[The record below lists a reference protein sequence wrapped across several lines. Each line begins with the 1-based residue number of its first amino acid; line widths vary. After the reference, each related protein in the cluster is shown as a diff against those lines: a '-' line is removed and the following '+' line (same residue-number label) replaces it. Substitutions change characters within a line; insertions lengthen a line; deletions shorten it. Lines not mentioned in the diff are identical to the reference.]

1 MGTSF
6 SWGADVEPMPSRGG
20 GCARPGPPADVGQV
34 GGGGW
39 TYQSGREPPQEVAFL
54 QRSTAQIAAEAG
66 LNAAPSYGASPNA
79 MATRGFGDT
88 GSSSVRLHAPAGG
101 ANAMGSSFG
110 WGEENMAPATPSRP
124 KDAYAEHMLAQ
135 AGAGVSQSASSQQ
148 FAVGSQVIYTQIGK
162 AKLESLAVIVG
173 IEPAATR
180 KDNYRIQFED
190 GRERN
195 TSEDRL
201 VPVR

>member
-1 MGTSF
+1 
-6 SWGADVEPMPSRGG
+6 
-20 GCARPGPPADVGQV
+20 
-34 GGGGW
+34 
-39 TYQSGREPPQEVAFL
+39 
-54 QRSTAQIAAEAG
+54 
-66 LNAAPSYGASPNA
+66 
-79 MATRGFGDT
+79 
-88 GSSSVRLHAPAGG
+88 
-101 ANAMGSSFG
+101 MGSSFG
-110 WGEENMAPATPSRP
+110 WGEENQAPATPNRP

-135 AGAGVSQSASSQQ
+135 AGSGVSPSASSQQ
-148 FAVGSQVIYTQIGK
+148 FAVGSQVVYTQIGK

-201 VPVR
+201 APFR